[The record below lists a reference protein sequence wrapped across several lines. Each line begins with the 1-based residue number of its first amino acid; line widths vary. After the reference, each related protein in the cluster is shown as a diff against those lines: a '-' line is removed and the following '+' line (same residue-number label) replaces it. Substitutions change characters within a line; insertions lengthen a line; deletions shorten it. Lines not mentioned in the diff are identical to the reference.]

1 MALLIAGNPLLL
13 FWEAGK
19 LRSTS
24 QLAVAAP
31 TTHQRSAAHPT
42 FDDSLLT
49 TSTCVRSS
57 WA

>member
-57 WA
+57 